1 MVVCVNISTSVFG
14 EQWTTEVISPR
25 SPATLNRYSLPVTVM
40 VANQR
45 LLRALQF
52 QRIANTSRK
61 FNSTASATP
70 AVTPAAPT
78 ILKSLPEHRPLL
90 PVLLSHN
97 IPSKIAK
104 ACADRYDRYAD
115 QLRSD
120 TEIKLAPYLLDQND
134 GQHAR
139 IYTVFL
145 NNYSRA
151 LQDWAQSILNAILQS
166 LKRDS
171 AELQNWN
178 GTYPPPLWLPVC
190 VPSDVTR
197 TSIDVFQSPQDQR
210 SYLHAETQVR
220 VVWLPLGLN

>member
-1 MVVCVNISTSVFG
+1 MNNGQRRSFLRRRQPPQPLHSPSITAMVTN
-14 EQWTTEVISPR
+14 P
-25 SPATLNRYSLPVTVM
+25 
-40 VANQR
+40 R
-45 LLRALQF
+45 LLRALQL

-61 FNSTASATP
+61 FSSTASAIPTTTP
-70 AVTPAAPT
+70 ITPV

-90 PVLLSHN
+90 SVLLSHN
-97 IPSKIAK
+97 VPSKLAK

-120 TEIKLAPYLLDQND
+120 TEIKLAPYLLDYDD

-151 LQDWAQSILNAILQS
+151 LWEWAQSILDAALRS

-171 AELQNWN
+171 AELRDWDV
-178 GTYPPPLWLPVC
+178 TYPPPLWLPVC
-190 VPSDVTR
+190 ASSDVTR
-197 TSIDVFQSPQDQR
+197 TSIDIFQSPPDQH
-210 SYLHAETQVR
+210 SYLHAKTQVR
-220 VVWLPLGLN
+220 VVWLPPNSN